1 VTAVLSASLDLSPAR
16 SIRNQVSTRCTT
28 YGAGVSNVGCDAIN
42 GYSGIGGASTPLGTG
57 TWG

>member
-1 VTAVLSASLDLSPAR
+1 MLSASLDLSPAR

-28 YGAGVSNVGCDAIN
+28 YGAGLSNVGCEAIN
-42 GYSGIGGASTPLGTG
+42 SCSGIGGASTPLGTG